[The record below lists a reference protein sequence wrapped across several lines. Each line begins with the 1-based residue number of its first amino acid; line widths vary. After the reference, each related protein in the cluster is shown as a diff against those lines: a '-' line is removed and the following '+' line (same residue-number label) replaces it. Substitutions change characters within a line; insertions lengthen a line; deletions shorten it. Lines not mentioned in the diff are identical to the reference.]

1 MIRATGI
8 PFLASVLP
16 SVPPSEFKKR
26 TMNPAALA
34 MLVKG
39 LKDVQDKHGFERA
52 RSDAGWLHNILADY
66 SPQTSA
72 LNRVVA
78 AVAREGF
85 PDLLRKA
92 ATTVELDAVVEQAVS
107 RLVSAHAIEQG
118 AAYDAVTVWATVL
131 GVVHTRRRPSSLVSV
146 SGVVGGDRLE
156 RKIQRLLDEAEIA
169 EGDGDW
175 VSAVRRYEEV
185 LMLDPA
191 HGEALQLRVLAERRR
206 EESNASK
213 VVPPPDWLSNA
224 ARASKAVPP
233 SNQPK
238 TTALP
243 AKAAVV
249 KSSGPTWRTAVMA
262 DCGEDSFGRWA
273 VVMIGGVEAKF
284 RYCVPGRFLMGSS
297 EAEPGRFDD
306 EGPVHE
312 VELTHGFWM
321 AEAPVTQRLWQAVLG
336 SNPSQFKGADR
347 PVERVSWSDCDGW
360 LSRTN
365 WLTSGLNFRFPTEA
379 EWEYAARA
387 GTIGPLYGELDE
399 VAWYVDNS
407 CKQTHSVKQKMA
419 NPWGL
424 FDMVGNVCEWCSD
437 WYGEYS
443 KGYALDPKGPSNGFD
458 RLSRGGSWS
467 SDIRFIRSAFRY
479 RLAPGHRNCYL
490 GFRLVFSGD

>member
-1 MIRATGI
+1 
-8 PFLASVLP
+8 
-16 SVPPSEFKKR
+16 
-26 TMNPAALA
+26 MNPSSLA
-34 MLVKG
+34 ILVKG
-39 LKDVQDKHGFERA
+39 LKDVVDEHGFERT
-52 RSDAGWLHNILADY
+52 RLDSVWLYNILADY

-78 AVAREGF
+78 TVAREGF
-85 PDLLRKA
+85 TDLLRRA
-92 ATTVELDAVVEQAVS
+92 RTAVESDAVVREAVS
-107 RLVSAHAIEQG
+107 RLMSAYAFEQG
-118 AAYDAVTVWATVL
+118 AAYDAVMVWVTVL
-131 GVVHTRRRPSSLVSV
+131 GVVYTSQSPSSLVSASSV
-146 SGVVGGDRLE
+146 GGVGDRLE
-156 RKIQRLLDEAEIA
+156 RKIQRLLDEAEAA
-169 EGDGDW
+169 EGRDDW
-175 VSAVRRYEEV
+175 AVAVRRYDEA
-185 LMLDPA
+185 LMLEPA
-191 HGEALQLRVLAERRR
+191 HIEALQLRVLAERRR
-206 EESNASK
+206 EECESSK
-213 VVPPPDWLSNA
+213 FAPPADWLKN
-224 ARASKAVPP
+224 V
-233 SNQPK
+233 
-238 TTALP
+238 ALRIKP
-243 AKAAVV
+243 AAV
-249 KSSGPTWRTAVMA
+249 KSVGPMWRTSAMA

-312 VELTHGFWM
+312 VEFTNGFWM

-407 CKQTHSVKQKMA
+407 GKQTHPVKQKTA

>member
-1 MIRATGI
+1 
-8 PFLASVLP
+8 
-16 SVPPSEFKKR
+16 
-26 TMNPAALA
+26 MNPADLA
-34 MLVKG
+34 ILVKG
-39 LKDVQDKHGFERA
+39 LKKVVDEHGFERA
-52 RSDAGWLHNILADY
+52 RSDAGWLSNILADY
-66 SPQTSA
+66 SPQTPA

-78 AVAREGF
+78 TVAREGF
-85 PDLLRKA
+85 PDLLRR
-92 ATTVELDAVVEQAVS
+92 ATTVGESDAVVRQAVS

-118 AAYDAVTVWATVL
+118 AAYDAVNVWAMVL
-131 GVVHTRRRPSSLVSV
+131 GVVYTGQRLSSSVSV
-146 SGVVGGDRLE
+146 LSASIGEGDNRLE
-156 RKIQRLLDEAEIA
+156 RKTQRLLDEAEAA
-169 EGDGDW
+169 EGRGDW

-191 HGEALQLRVLAERRR
+191 HGEALQLRVLAERRK
-206 EESNASK
+206 EESQASK
-213 VVPPPDWLSNA
+213 VVPPPDWHSNA
-224 ARASKAVPP
+224 AIAFKAVPP

-249 KSSGPTWRTAVMA
+249 KSSGPKWRTAVMA

-273 VVMIGGVEAKF
+273 VVMIAGVEAKF

-297 EAEPGRFDD
+297 EAELGRFDD

-312 VELTHGFWM
+312 VEFTNGFWM

-347 PVERVSWSDCDGW
+347 PVEQVSWSDCDGW
-360 LSRTN
+360 IRKANSMTG
-365 WLTSGLNFRFPTEA
+365 GLYFRFPTEA

-387 GTIGPLYGELDE
+387 GTIGPIYGELDA

-407 CKQTHSVKQKMA
+407 GRQTHPVKQKTA

-443 KGYALDPKGPSNGFD
+443 KGYVLDPKGPSNGID
-458 RLSRGGSWS
+458 RLNRGGSWS

-479 RLAPGHRNCYL
+479 RLSPSHRNCYL
-490 GFRLVFSGD
+490 GFRLVSARLAWSKLW

>member
-1 MIRATGI
+1 
-8 PFLASVLP
+8 
-16 SVPPSEFKKR
+16 
-26 TMNPAALA
+26 MNPADLTV
-34 MLVKG
+34 LVKG
-39 LKDVQDKHGFERA
+39 LKEVVDEHGFERA
-52 RSDAGWLHNILADY
+52 RSDASWLHNILADY

-78 AVAREGF
+78 TVAREGF

-92 ATTVELDAVVEQAVS
+92 ASTVESDAVVEQAVS

-118 AAYDAVTVWATVL
+118 AAYDAVIAWATVL
-131 GVVHTRRRPSSLVSV
+131 GVVYIKQRPSSLVSG
-146 SGVVGGDRLE
+146 SSSMGVGDRLA
-156 RKIQRLLDEAEIA
+156 RKVQRLLDEAEIA
-169 EGDGDW
+169 EGHGDW
-175 VSAVRRYEEV
+175 VLAVRRYEEV

-191 HGEALQLRVLAERRR
+191 HGEALQLRVLAERRK
-206 EESNASK
+206 EESQASK
-213 VVPPPDWLSNA
+213 VVLPPDLLSNA
-224 ARASKAVPP
+224 AKAFKAVPP

-238 TTALP
+238 TTVLP
-243 AKAAVV
+243 AKAAVL
-249 KSSGPTWRTAVMA
+249 KSSGPKWRTAVMA

-273 VVMIGGVEAKF
+273 VVMIAGVEVKF
-284 RYCVPGRFLMGSS
+284 RYCAPGRFLMGSS

-312 VELTHGFWM
+312 VEFTNGFWM

-336 SNPSQFKGADR
+336 SNPSKFKGADR
-347 PVERVSWSDCDGW
+347 PVELVSWSDCDGW

-365 WLTSGLNFRFPTEA
+365 WLTSGMNLRFPTEA

-387 GTIGPLYGELDE
+387 GTIGPLYGELDAI
-399 VAWYVDNS
+399 AWYVDNS
-407 CKQTHSVKQKMA
+407 GKQTHPVKQKMA

-443 KGYALDPKGPSNGFD
+443 KGYVLDPKGPSNGFD
-458 RLSRGGSWS
+458 RLCRGGSWG

-479 RLAPGHRNCYL
+479 RLAPGHQNSYL
-490 GFRLVFSGD
+490 GFRPVFSGD